1 MSVDCIP
8 QYPVASEE
16 LTLSLSAA
24 TGTKFGFELTSAPS
38 TSTLTNGLLF
48 IDKPVGYS
56 YPASPLLGA
65 SEKVLSSTFTPD
77 VAGEYTFKA
86 YDMRE
91 VVGTPAFGGD
101 PSGETR
107 YELLGTQTG
116 TVKVGAL
123 MELPIATTD
132 GNGGTLQLRVV
143 GEYIRGASF
152 VDHLTETGRLA
163 ALQDDVVTSL
173 ANVVGKSIDDA
184 STDFLPALK
193 ELRDKYNGEPLV
205 KTSVGATSGHRARG
219 GNGRVHFAP
228 DTVNVLNAGI
238 PFSLK
243 FAVKLVNDLRE
254 KLLGHL
260 EDSMKYA
267 VPAAVA
273 APYNQWDSF
282 WHFTAEDQTNSTS
295 PVYTTVGSARGTP
308 GADTTTTPIV
318 AVATDLPTATVL
330 LCELRW
336 RVFDRHIRLGHG
348 PASDH
353 PWLSQDMSSA
363 PHINF
368 QPELSHDEL
377 DQTGKSPI
385 DHIIIDYL
393 DTMVRMDPNF
403 TPPAAEGAGMT
414 NMAHKYGFVIKS

>member
-1 MSVDCIP
+1 MSIDYTP

-16 LTLSLSAA
+16 LTLTLSGAA
-24 TGTKFGFELTSAPS
+24 GTKFGFELTGAPAQSALQKGLILKQQPAGS
-38 TSTLTNGLLF
+38 T
-48 IDKPVGYS
+48 IPV
-56 YPASPLLGA
+56 SPLLAATSNLLA
-65 SEKVLSSTFTPD
+65 SQFTPD
-77 VAGEYTFKA
+77 VPGEYSFKA

-91 VVGTPAFGGD
+91 VVGTPSFVGD

-107 YELLGTQTG
+107 YVLLGTQSG
-116 TVKVGAL
+116 TVKVGSL
-123 MELPIATTD
+123 MELPIVTTD
-132 GNGGTLQLRVV
+132 GNGATLQLRVV
-143 GEYIRGASF
+143 GEYVRGAEFTNS
-152 VDHLTETGRLA
+152 LTEIGRAA
-163 ALQDDVVTSL
+163 ALEQTVTQALSL
-173 ANVVGKSIDDA
+173 VVGKTIDEA
-184 STDFLPALK
+184 CTDFLPALK
-193 ELRDKYNGEPLV
+193 ELRDKYNGEPLAT
-205 KTSVGATSGHRARG
+205 TSVGATSGHRARG
-219 GNGRVHFAP
+219 GGGRVHFAP

-308 GADTTTTPIV
+308 GADTTTTPIIDS
-318 AVATDLPTATVL
+318 AIDLPTATVL

-348 PASDH
+348 PQSTH
-353 PWLSQDMSSA
+353 PWLTKDQSSA

-368 QPELSHDEL
+368 DGDIVHDEIQ
-377 DQTGKSPI
+377 DVAESPV
-385 DHIIIDYL
+385 DTIIIRYL

-403 TPPAAEGAGMT
+403 TPPAAEGAGMI
-414 NMAHKYGFVIKS
+414 NMAHKYGFVTKS